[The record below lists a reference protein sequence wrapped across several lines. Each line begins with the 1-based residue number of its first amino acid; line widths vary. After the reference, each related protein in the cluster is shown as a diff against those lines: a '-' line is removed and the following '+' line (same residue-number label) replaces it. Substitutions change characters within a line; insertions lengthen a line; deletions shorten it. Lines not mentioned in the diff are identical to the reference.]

1 MKLIL
6 EDFITMFMFV
16 IAIGLM
22 IMGHIINEDMMV
34 LVGGCGFIT
43 FGLIL
48 GVFVIGRDY

>member
-6 EDFITMFMFV
+6 ADFITMFMLV

-22 IMGHIINEDMMV
+22 IIGYIINKNMMV
-34 LVGGCGFIT
+34 LVGACGFIT

-48 GVFVIGRDY
+48 VVFVIGREY